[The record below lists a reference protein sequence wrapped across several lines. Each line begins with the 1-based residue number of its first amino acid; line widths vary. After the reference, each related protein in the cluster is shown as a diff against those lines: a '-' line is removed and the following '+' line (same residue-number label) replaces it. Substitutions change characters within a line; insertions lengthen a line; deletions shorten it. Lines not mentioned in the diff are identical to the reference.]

1 MRDADLVVTIT
12 RSKTPVFDGA
22 WLKPGASVCAAG
34 TSLPG
39 GSEIDAT
46 TRQRCSRA
54 IVEWKPQSL
63 VEAGEI
69 VIGLADGSLDPS
81 RIHDLP
87 DMLASPTPWRRDA
100 QEIVLFKA
108 VGVGL
113 SDLVAAALAVQ
124 KLGGAQPV
132 QRSGI

>member
-1 MRDADLVVTIT
+1 MRGADLVVTIT